1 MDEKNA
7 IVADARFEPS
17 PPGITIQTAPDLDQ
31 TFWYV
36 QESSLWK
43 YLSKGLEGAAPKD
56 RLAHRADNVLL
67 LHDAVHLT
75 KSYST

>member
-1 MDEKNA
+1 MVEKNA

-17 PPGITIQTAPDLDQ
+17 PPGITSQTAPDLDQ
-31 TFWYV
+31 TVWYV
-36 QESSLWK
+36 QELSIWK

-67 LHDAVHLT
+67 LHNAIHLI

>member
-17 PPGITIQTAPDLDQ
+17 PPGITSQTAPDLDQ

-36 QESSLWK
+36 RA
-43 YLSKGLEGAAPKD
+43 GVVNLEIPQQ
-56 RLAHRADNVLL
+56 R
-67 LHDAVHLT
+67 T
-75 KSYST
+75 